1 MKIIGAE
8 SKMNDMTLVSGEETA
23 LADAAQKGKKDA
35 AKMGKEDAAQK
46 GKEDATEN
54 LLSSVRNYSIFLYV
68 GTMVSSL
75 APRAAAKYAPDAVVS
90 AQRFLAGG
98 GYDLSVTVAFF
109 AGATLLLQAHLARV
123 LKPSARPRLTP
134 LAAWPLA
141 AVTWLCITNF
151 FLNCLAFG
159 GGYGEW
165 AAAAGASVANL
176 VMSARTVM
184 RHLA

>member
-1 MKIIGAE
+1 
-8 SKMNDMTLVSGEETA
+8 MTPVSGGETA
-23 LADAAQKGKKDA
+23 LADAAQ
-35 AKMGKEDAAQK
+35 MGR
-46 GKEDATEN
+46 DATEN
-54 LLSSVRNYSIFLYV
+54 LLTSVRNYSIFLYV

-75 APRAAAKYAPDAVVS
+75 APRAAAKYAPHAVAS
-90 AQRFLAGG
+90 AQRVLAAG

-109 AGATLLLQAHLARV
+109 AAATLLLQAHLARV

-134 LAAWPLA
+134 LAAWSLV
-141 AVTWLCITNF
+141 AVTWLCITNL
-151 FLNCLAFG
+151 FLNYLAFG
-159 GGYGEW
+159 GSYGEW